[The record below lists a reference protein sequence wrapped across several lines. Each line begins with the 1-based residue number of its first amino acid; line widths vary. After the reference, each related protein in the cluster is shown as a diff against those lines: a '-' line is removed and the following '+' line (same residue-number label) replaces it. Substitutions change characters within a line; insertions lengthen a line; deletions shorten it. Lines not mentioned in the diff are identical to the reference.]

1 MRQRSLLAATVLAVA
16 VAGSAAPAVAQEA
29 APEPGA
35 PVSVPTL
42 PEPAGVNALIAQTGD
57 NAFAKID
64 QKGADPG
71 TPFGFL
77 GGVPE
82 LGARADGVDAI
93 ARIGLLPFSVN
104 AGVAQTGDD
113 GEARIDQSGMD
124 APATAVVVDTG
135 DANEIRLEQ
144 SGSARQDAFVS
155 IRGDRINAPGAG
167 DGAPDISY
175 PDGSGDE
182 DNTPGRVIDA
192 LEGGAD
198 GEVDQEGAGPNQALV
213 LVGPSARESA
223 FGIEQTNPGGP
234 ANRAT
239 IWQAARDSK
248 VVQVQVGTD
257 NTAFAWQEGRD
268 NTALQYQE
276 GAGNASKVHQWG
288 SGNRF
293 LHVQV
298 GNNLGSGT
306 LVEQS
311 GGATARMVTVQGS
324 GGS

>member
-1 MRQRSLLAATVLAVA
+1 MRHRSLLAATVLAGA
-16 VAGSAAPAVAQEA
+16 VAGVSAPAVAQEP
-29 APEPGA
+29 APETGT
-35 PVSVPTL
+35 PVFVPTL

-57 NAFAKID
+57 DAFARID
-64 QKGADPG
+64 QKDADPG

-82 LGARADGVDAI
+82 LGASADGVEAI

-104 AGVAQTGDD
+104 AGVAQTGDG
-113 GEARIDQSGMD
+113 GEARIDQSGLD

-135 DANEIRLEQ
+135 DGNEIRLEQ

-175 PDGSGDE
+175 PDGADPQHK
-182 DNTPGRVIDA
+182 TPGRVIDA

-198 GEVDQEGAGPNQALV
+198 GEVDQAGAGPNQALV
-213 LVGPSARESA
+213 LVGPSARESS

-234 ANRAT
+234 VNRAT
-239 IWQAARDSK
+239 IWQTARNSK
-248 VVQVQVGTD
+248 TVQVQVGSD
-257 NTAFAWQEGRD
+257 NTAFARQDGQD
-268 NTALQYQE
+268 NTVLQYQE
-276 GAGNASKVHQWG
+276 GYGNTSKVHQMS